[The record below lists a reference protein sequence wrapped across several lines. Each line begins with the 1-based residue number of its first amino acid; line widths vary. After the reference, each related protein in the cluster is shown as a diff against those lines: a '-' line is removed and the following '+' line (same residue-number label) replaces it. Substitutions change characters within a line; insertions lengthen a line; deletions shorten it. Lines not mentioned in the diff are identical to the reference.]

1 MSFELF
7 IASRYLVSRRKQA
20 FISIISL
27 VSVLGVAIGV
37 AALVVVMGVYNGFT
51 TDIRDKILGSNSHIL
66 IMSTDI
72 TAFDPPRASGSL
84 PLDNDSAEPDTAATE
99 IYSTSPLLEK
109 VQAMPG
115 IKAAT
120 PYLYT
125 EVLLSTPRGATGL
138 ILRGIDPFQA
148 GEALPLLHELSEGNV
163 SGLQTDADSPPGIIV
178 GKDLA
183 DRFQL
188 KVGSRINLM
197 SPAGQRTTAGFAPKI
212 KPFKVVGVF
221 RSGMTDYDNRLA
233 YVSLTASQDLM
244 GLPAGRISGIEAFV
258 NDPYEA
264 RSVGESIEAALGV
277 PFYAR
282 NWMDMNA
289 GLFAALQLERIGMFI
304 VLAMII
310 LVGSFSII
318 TSLVM
323 LVMEKTRDIAI
334 LMSMGATSGVI
345 RRIFMLQ
352 GTIIGAVGTSVGYI
366 VGLTL
371 AWLLKKYQFIQLP
384 PGVYTMDKLPILISV
399 PDTVLIGVVSLLM
412 CFLAT
417 IYPARQASRLL
428 PAEALRYE

>member
-7 IASRYLVSRRKQA
+7 IASRYLVSRRKQT

-27 VSVLGVAIGV
+27 MSVLGVAIGV

-51 TDIRDKILGSNSHIL
+51 TDIRDRILGSNAHI
-66 IMSTDI
+66 MVMAANPA
-72 TAFDPPRASGSL
+72 AFDTPAGGVTSW
-84 PLDNDSAEPDTAATE
+84 LDRIKA
-99 IYSTSPLLEK
+99 
-109 VQAMPG
+109 VPG
-115 IKAAT
+115 VKAAT

-138 ILRGIDPFQA
+138 VLRGINPDQA
-148 GEALPLLHELSEGNV
+148 GEALPLLHDLDAGDAADLA
-163 SGLQTDADSPPGIIV
+163 SGKGAPGILV

-188 KVGSRINLM
+188 QVGSRINLM

-212 KPFKVVGVF
+212 LPFRVVGVF
-221 RSGMTDYDNRLA
+221 KSGLSDYDNRLA
-233 YVSLTASQDLM
+233 YVSLEASRDLM
-244 GLPAGRISGIEAFV
+244 GLPAGRISGIEVFAA
-258 NDPYEA
+258 DPYAA
-264 RSVGESIEAALGV
+264 REVGRSIETALGP
-277 PFYAR
+277 PFYTR
-282 NWMDMNA
+282 DWMELNA
-289 GLFAALQLERIGMFI
+289 SLFAALQLERIGMFI
-304 VLAMII
+304 VLSMVI

-334 LMSMGATSGVI
+334 LMSMGATARSI

-352 GTIIGAVGTSVGYI
+352 GTIIGAVGTGLGYI
-366 VGLTL
+366 LGLTL
-371 AWLLKKYQFIQLP
+371 AWLLKRYQFIQLP
-384 PGVYTMDKLPILISV
+384 AGAYPMDKLPILISV
-399 PDTVLIGVVSLLM
+399 PDTVLIGVVALIM

-417 IYPARQASRLL
+417 VYPARQAARLV